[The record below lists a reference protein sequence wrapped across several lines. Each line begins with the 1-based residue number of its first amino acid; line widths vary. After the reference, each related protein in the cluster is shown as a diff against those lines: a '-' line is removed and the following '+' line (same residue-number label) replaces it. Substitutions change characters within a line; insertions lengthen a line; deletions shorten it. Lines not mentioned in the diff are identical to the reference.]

1 MNHVA
6 GVVKMHARNKLAWF
20 FLPWFILLI
29 SLAVNLFIG
38 FLLGGKTE
46 IFTGGLSSIY
56 VFMLILGPVSLRDT
70 FAFALGFSVR
80 RADYLLGTVLMVLVT
95 SAVTALLLF
104 LLSLLESTL
113 LLGWGVGVHFFHLPY
128 LNNGSLLEQFWVY
141 FVPLVSLYFLG
152 FAIGCIHRRFGSTG
166 MWIFFGLAVLL
177 ASAFTL
183 ISTYLRWWG
192 MLFAWLSQFSAFE
205 FALWM
210 VPLTAVY
217 ALISYALLRKATV

>member
-1 MNHVA
+1 MNHIA

-20 FLPWFILLI
+20 FLPWFILLL

-56 VFMLILGPVSLRDT
+56 IFMLILGPISLRDT

-80 RADYLLGTVLMVLVT
+80 RMDYLLGTVLMVLAT

-113 LLGWGVGVHFFHLPY
+113 IVGWGVGVHFFHLPY
-128 LNNGSLLEQFWVY
+128 LNNGSLFEQFWVY
-141 FVPLVSLYFLG
+141 FVPLVCLYFLG
-152 FAIGCIHRRFGSTG
+152 FVIGCIYRRFGSTG
-166 MWIFFGLAVLL
+166 MWIFFSLAVLL
-177 ASAFTL
+177 VSAFTL
-183 ISTYLRWWG
+183 IYTYLRWWG
-192 MLFAWLSQFSAFE
+192 TLFTWLGQFSAFE

-210 VPLTAVY
+210 APLSTVY
-217 ALISYALLRKATV
+217 VLVSYVLLRKATV